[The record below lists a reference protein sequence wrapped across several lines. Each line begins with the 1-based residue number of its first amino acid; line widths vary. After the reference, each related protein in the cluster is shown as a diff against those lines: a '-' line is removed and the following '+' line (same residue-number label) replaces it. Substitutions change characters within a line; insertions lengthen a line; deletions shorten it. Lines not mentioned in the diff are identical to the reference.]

1 MKFNFVITAPGFICT
16 CLNADTVC
24 EKLQGKISA
33 PLTEKDKAAV
43 RSFCENVRN
52 ENETLN
58 IGEATVASV
67 IRGKRNS
74 NL

>member
-16 CLNADTVC
+16 CLDADTVW

-43 RSFCENVRN
+43 RGFCEKVRN

-58 IGEATVASV
+58 IGPVTVMSV
-67 IRGKRNS
+67 LRGKCNS
-74 NL
+74 SL